1 MIGKKSAFVLT
12 GVLYALFFGSIFSAV
27 ALNILSHSHPFL
39 KCLIIGVFLFSFY
52 VVGVWVS
59 VRKAELDKK
68 IPTPSH
74 ELRRRRKEFY
84 DWLDSQ
90 GRR

>member
-1 MIGKKSAFVLT
+1 MIGRKSAIHLT
-12 GVLYALFFGSIFSAV
+12 GLLYGLFFGSIFSAV
-27 ALNILSHSHPFL
+27 ALQVFPHTHPVL
-39 KCLIIGVFLFSFY
+39 KWLIIGMFVASFY
-52 VVGVWVS
+52 FVGAWVAI
-59 VRKAELDKK
+59 RQELNKK

-74 ELRRRRKEFY
+74 ELRRRKKDFY